1 MFCPMPLVLNEHK
14 NASGHHGNN
23 DDGCQRLDK
32 GQGPGPLVPKLN
44 HVLASRESA
53 PTIDKI
59 CSPRRTTWAIKEAM
73 LLIVARCF
81 TARQGDLCGTD
92 TQVVQLFGARLSGD
106 APDRV
111 SVPDQSISL
120 MVSS

>member
-1 MFCPMPLVLNEHK
+1 MPLALNECQ

-23 DDGCQRLDK
+23 DDGCQRLDR
-32 GQGPGPLVPKLN
+32 GQGPVPLVPKLN

-59 CSPRRTTWAIKEAM
+59 RLQEERTGRSKKAM
-73 LLIVARCF
+73 LLIVARF
-81 TARQGDLCGTD
+81 FSARQGDLCGTD
-92 TQVVQLFGARLSGD
+92 TQVARVFGARISGD

-111 SVPDQSISL
+111 SVPDDVHQGDGFF
-120 MVSS
+120 